1 MIIVNNLKWNQL
13 YIEGKYTLRRI
24 FVNYGPIPLSF
35 WPSFH
40 ISIVKSLKIVM
51 SSKREK
57 HTMKIILVSQ
67 RAYSINVSKFIIKR
81 KNFSSKTN
89 YNRY

>member
-24 FVNYGPIPLSF
+24 FVNYGPTPLSF

-57 HTMKIILVSQ
+57 HTHTHNENYTRIPKSILNQCVKIYYKKKEL
-67 RAYSINVSKFIIKR
+67 
-81 KNFSSKTN
+81 
-89 YNRY
+89 